1 MAAVAYS
8 DIGVKLRM
16 KGATTY
22 DVLIPIIDAPS
33 MGSEPDTTEV
43 TELQMVNKAYVLGRG
58 GVDKIV
64 FGFNWTPENRLALLT
79 VADSVTSKDFL
90 LDLPD
95 DSGYTFS
102 GTSMSY
108 LDSVEGSLKGKLVI
122 APSSP
127 PVLVE
132 DITALR
138 SV

>member
-1 MAAVAYS
+1 MAAIAYS
-8 DIGVKLRM
+8 DIGVALRV

-22 DVLIPIIDAPS
+22 AVLIPITDCPP
-33 MGSEPDTTEV
+33 MGSEADTSEV
-43 TELQMVNKAYVLGRG
+43 TELQMTNKAYVLGRG
-58 GVDKIV
+58 GVDKLS
-64 FGFNWTPENRLALLT
+64 FGFNWTPENRTALAL

-90 LDLPD
+90 VDLPD

-102 GTSMSY
+102 GTSMFY
-108 LDSVEGSLKGKLVI
+108 LDSVDGSLKGKLVI